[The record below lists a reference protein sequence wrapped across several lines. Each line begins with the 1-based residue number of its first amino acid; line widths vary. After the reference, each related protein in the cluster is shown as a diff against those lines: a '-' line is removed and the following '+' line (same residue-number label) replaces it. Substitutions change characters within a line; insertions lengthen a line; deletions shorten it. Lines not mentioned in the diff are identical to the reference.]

1 MKLRKSAALLLAAF
15 MIFTFSGVSAAEAQ
29 YQKEYNLLSD
39 LKLLPADMTVKYI
52 PAQNITRGSFAALLV
67 NAVGYEKTG
76 AVAGDVSPFADV
88 KTSDANYKAIRLCS
102 DFGIARGDG
111 AGNFN
116 PDRAVSGAEA
126 VKMIMSALGY
136 DDLAA
141 AAGGYPTGYLVYA
154 TECKVLSGVSYNN
167 DATITYGTAVKL
179 IYNMLSAKALK
190 SVKNG
195 DGIYIDL
202 DTDETVLSLYHNI
215 KKYSGTVEGFGG
227 VSLKDNAP
235 EKGKVL
241 IDGVYFTAAGDFSD
255 FVGAQVY
262 YYVEGDD
269 TAVAAELRGSGKEE
283 IVTSDEIVSFSGRKL
298 TYTRDGAEKTASVS
312 ASTDVIY
319 NGRPAGSSFK
329 SSDFEIENG
338 YIRLIDNNSDNVFET
353 VLIFAVDNYVVSK
366 IDKTN
371 GIIYDKY
378 DSAKLIKVNDFE
390 NVDFVDSFGN
400 AITVDRV
407 AEDDVISAM
416 ISKDRKNAFL
426 YLSYKEFSGKV
437 DGIRTVGD
445 SLYFEIEGGEYKVCK
460 NCMGSAET
468 ISIGTQATFSLDY
481 SGYIADIRGLTAVKK
496 WGFLVDAKE
505 QKSIAGGVDIK
516 IFDENGKMNI
526 LPAHTNVMCDGE
538 KLSGSDIVSKLNS
551 LKSTLVMFSETDDEI
566 YEIDSDFKGENEEDF
581 SVCKILEGTASMR
594 WNRYQNVLGL
604 KYPISD
610 SAKIF
615 SVPQTA
621 SDDNNDYSVKSVSSL
636 LQDKFYTLTLY
647 TLRGQGG
654 QAKAAV
660 MFNELK
666 PSAISNGNMK
676 AAVIDYVSKGIDE
689 EGETTYSVTCL
700 YNGQKVTYG
709 VSKKSVIENLK
720 SVAEG
725 KKSETHTLARGD
737 VIRFDLDD
745 KNKISEIKLYY
756 ERETNVIV
764 NNIGV
769 GEGDTNNDRS
779 MLANAYDYDDGVLY
793 LTQDDLSGSAVNIA
807 QSRLESIR
815 PGLYNIYV
823 LEKKNGEL
831 SARVGSVSDIYDY
844 KTVGADYSKLFMW
857 SKYGDPGVLLVFK

>member
-1 MKLRKSAALLLAAF
+1 MKLRKLAALLLAAF
-15 MIFTFSGVSAAEAQ
+15 MIFTFSGVSAAEEQ

-39 LKLLPADMTVKYI
+39 LKLLPADMTAKYT

-88 KTSDANYKAIRLCS
+88 KTSDENYKAIRLCS

-269 TAVAAELRGSGKEE
+269 TAVAAERRGSGKEE
-283 IVTSDEIVSFSGRKL
+283 TVTSDEIVSFSGRKL

-312 ASTDVIY
+312 ASTDVIF
-319 NGRPAGSSFK
+319 NGRPAGASFK
-329 SSDFEIENG
+329 DSDFEIENG

-353 VLIFAVDNYVVSK
+353 VLIFAVDNFVVSK
-366 IDKTN
+366 VDKTN

-378 DSAKLIKVNDFE
+378 DSSKLIKVNDFE

-400 AITVDRV
+400 VITVDRV

-416 ISKDRKNAFL
+416 ISKDGTNAFL
-426 YLSYKEFSGKV
+426 YLSYKEFSGAI

-445 SLYFEIEGGEYKVCK
+445 SLYFEIEGKEFKVCK
-460 NCMGSAET
+460 NCMSNAKT
-468 ISIGTQATFSLDY
+468 MSVGTEATFSLDY
-481 SGYIADIRGLTAVKK
+481 SGYIADIRGLSSSKS
-496 WGFLVDAKE
+496 WGFIVNSKE
-505 QKSIAGGVDIK
+505 QKSVGGTIDVK
-516 IFDENGKMNI
+516 IFNENGKMNI
-526 LPAHTNVMCDGE
+526 YQTNTSVTCDGE
-538 KLSGSDIVSKLNS
+538 KLSGADLVSKLNS
-551 LKSTLVMFSETDDEI
+551 LKSTLVMFSETDDKI
-566 YEIDSDFKGENEEDF
+566 YEIDSSYKGENEDDF
-581 SVCKILEGTASMR
+581 SVCEILDGSMSLR
-594 WNRYQNVLGL
+594 WNRYQSILGL
-604 KYPISD
+604 KYPLSD

-615 SVPQTA
+615 EVPQTP
-621 SDDNNDYSVKSVSSL
+621 SDDDDDYSIKTVSSL
-636 LQDKFYTLTLY
+636 LQDKFYTLSLY
-647 TLRGQGG
+647 TMRGQGG

-660 MFNELK
+660 MFNESK
-666 PSAISNGNMK
+666 PSAISNGSMK
-676 AAVIDYVSKGIDE
+676 AAVIDYVSTGLDDD
-689 EGETTYSVTCL
+689 GDTTYIVTCL
-700 YNGQKVTYG
+700 YNGQKSTYT
-709 VSKKSVIENLK
+709 VSKKSIIDSLK
-720 SVAEG
+720 SVEEG
-725 KKSETHTLARGD
+725 KESEKHTLVRGD

-745 KNKISEIKLYY
+745 KNQICELKLYY
-756 ERETNVIV
+756 ERETGAIV
-764 NNIGV
+764 NNLSV
-769 GEGDTNNDRS
+769 GDGETNNDRS
-779 MLANAYDYDDGVLY
+779 MIANAYEYNDGVLY
-793 LTQDDLSGSAVNIA
+793 LTQEDLSGSSVSIA
-807 QSRLESIR
+807 QSRMESIR

-823 LEKKNGEL
+823 LETKNGEL
-831 SARVGSVSDIYDY
+831 SVRVGAVSDIYDY
-844 KTVGADYSKLFMW
+844 KTVGSEYSKIFMW
-857 SKYGDPGVLLVFK
+857 SKYGDPGVLLIFK

>member
-1 MKLRKSAALLLAAF
+1 
-15 MIFTFSGVSAAEAQ
+15 
-29 YQKEYNLLSD
+29 
-39 LKLLPADMTVKYI
+39 
-52 PAQNITRGSFAALLV
+52 
-67 NAVGYEKTG
+67 
-76 AVAGDVSPFADV
+76 
-88 KTSDANYKAIRLCS
+88 
-102 DFGIARGDG
+102 
-111 AGNFN
+111 
-116 PDRAVSGAEA
+116 
-126 VKMIMSALGY
+126 
-136 DDLAA
+136 
-141 AAGGYPTGYLVYA
+141 
-154 TECKVLSGVSYNN
+154 
-167 DATITYGTAVKL
+167 
-179 IYNMLSAKALK
+179 
-190 SVKNG
+190 
-195 DGIYIDL
+195 
-202 DTDETVLSLYHNI
+202 
-215 KKYSGTVEGFGG
+215 
-227 VSLKDNAP
+227 
-235 EKGKVL
+235 
-241 IDGVYFTAAGDFSD
+241 
-255 FVGAQVY
+255 
-262 YYVEGDD
+262 
-269 TAVAAELRGSGKEE
+269 
-283 IVTSDEIVSFSGRKL
+283 
-298 TYTRDGAEKTASVS
+298 
-312 ASTDVIY
+312 
-319 NGRPAGSSFK
+319 
-329 SSDFEIENG
+329 
-338 YIRLIDNNSDNVFET
+338 
-353 VLIFAVDNYVVSK
+353 
-366 IDKTN
+366 
-371 GIIYDKY
+371 
-378 DSAKLIKVNDFE
+378 
-390 NVDFVDSFGN
+390 
-400 AITVDRV
+400 
-407 AEDDVISAM
+407 
-416 ISKDRKNAFL
+416 
-426 YLSYKEFSGKV
+426 
-437 DGIRTVGD
+437 
-445 SLYFEIEGGEYKVCK
+445 
-460 NCMGSAET
+460 
-468 ISIGTQATFSLDY
+468 
-481 SGYIADIRGLTAVKK
+481 
-496 WGFLVDAKE
+496 
-505 QKSIAGGVDIK
+505 
-516 IFDENGKMNI
+516 MNI
-526 LPAHTNVMCDGE
+526 LPVHTNVMCDGE
-538 KLSGSDIVSKLNS
+538 KLSGSDLVSKLNS

-725 KKSETHTLARGD
+725 KESEKHTLARGD

-831 SARVGSVSDIYDY
+831 SARVGSVSDIYEY